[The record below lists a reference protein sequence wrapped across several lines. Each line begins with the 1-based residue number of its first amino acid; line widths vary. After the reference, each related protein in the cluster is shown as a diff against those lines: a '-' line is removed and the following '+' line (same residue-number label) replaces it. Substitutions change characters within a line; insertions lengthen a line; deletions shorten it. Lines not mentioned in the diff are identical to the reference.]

1 MYTYGKLCGTLQPMA
16 EVGVA
21 IVCMS
26 ILYLHTVFAE
36 VMLEWEKPTN

>member
-1 MYTYGKLCGTLQPMA
+1 MYTYIEPCGTLLPMA

-21 IVCMS
+21 IVCIA

-36 VMLEWEKPTN
+36 VVIVRDKTTN